1 MVDAID
7 TGINNNSIKD
17 AVNGSNGTLITAQNP
32 TSDQIVAGINA
43 GKNNMKVIVGQALSL
58 VLPSVTIPANPSI
71 DFSEYISKL
80 FNAMGL
86 NGMDIF
92 TSSGN
97 WVCPTGITQ
106 VLVILLHSG
115 AAGNSGDGKET
126 DGGPISG
133 RAGYNSR
140 AGYNKGG
147 TGGKGGPV
155 YYMQNL
161 TVVPGRSYPIIVG
174 AEGTTI
180 STNNSTFNG
189 QSGTYLS
196 NGGNGG
202 DGGYFYGYM
211 RNPPSYGETSYNG
224 KFAATDFQRNFQIGE
239 YSFSAILAPGGK
251 GGDAIYNYYEYGEGS
266 STPDVSKDTIF
277 VGGAKGRFTFPNL
290 KNNPGEGGNGANSKF
305 VTTSPSWGTGYVDNN
320 SGKTNGKSGAVIVVY
335 NKKI

>member
-1 MVDAID
+1 MDAID

-17 AVNGSNGTLITAQNP
+17 AVNGSDGTLITAQNP

-115 AAGNSGDGKET
+115 AAGNNGDGKEK
-126 DGGPISG
+126 DGGQISG
-133 RAGYNSR
+133 R

-161 TVVPGRSYPIIVG
+161 TVIPGRSYPIIVG

-202 DGGYFYGYM
+202 DGGYFYNHM
-211 RNPPSYGETSYNG
+211 TNPPSYGETSYNG
-224 KFAATDFQRNFQIGE
+224 EFAATDFQRDFQIGE

-251 GGDAIYNYYEYGEGS
+251 GGDAIYQNSNGTYNSHY
-266 STPDVSKDTIF
+266 
-277 VGGAKGRFTFPNL
+277 VGGVKGRFTFPNL
-290 KNNPGEGGNGANSKF
+290 KNNPGEGGNGADSKF
-305 VTTSPSWGTGYVDNN
+305 VITDPSWGTGYVDNN